1 MLFRSTSESG
11 PVNGA
16 IDPDETVALSL
27 SLANIGAQDTVNL
40 KATLQA
46 SGGVASPG
54 SPQYYGPLIY
64 GGPSTARSFSFKAA
78 SALGSAVVA
87 TLQLQDERPGV
98 TNSLG
103 TVAFVFGSPAS
114 SSFSSSA
121 LITIPDHGI
130 ATPYPSTINV
140 SGMTGRVSKATV
152 TLNGL
157 SHTFPHDVN
166 VMLVSPS
173 GSNVLVISHTGG
185 GHAVTNLTL
194 TFDDAAPGTL
204 PNYNPITSGTYK
216 PSSYEGPVALPGTA
230 PAAFYRSALSGV
242 NWSNPNGAWSLYVF
256 DDSPGDAGV
265 IAGGWSLNLTTLV
278 TVGPV
283 VDLAVGLTVPVSLDV
298 GGTLTNTI
306 MITNSG
312 PDAATGVV
320 LANLLPT
327 GVTFVSASLSQ
338 GNLTSTDGGRVICDL
353 GSLPAGSAAKVIIL
367 TTPSLAGSLLNS
379 VTVSASE
386 EDLNPAN
393 NTAQAA
399 TTVYGPSS
407 LSGSFSSGHFQLTV
421 TARPGYVYRV
431 QGSSNLTSWVS
442 LSTNSSTTGTFNF
455 IDTTTPAPHQRFYRT
470 QRLTP

>member
-1 MLFRSTSESG
+1 
-11 PVNGA
+11 
-16 IDPDETVALSL
+16 
-27 SLANIGAQDTVNL
+27 
-40 KATLQA
+40 
-46 SGGVASPG
+46 
-54 SPQYYGPLIY
+54 
-64 GGPSTARSFSFKAA
+64 
-78 SALGSAVVA
+78 
-87 TLQLQDERPGV
+87 
-98 TNSLG
+98 
-103 TVAFVFGSPAS
+103 
-114 SSFSSSA
+114 
-121 LITIPDHGI
+121 
-130 ATPYPSTINV
+130 
-140 SGMTGRVSKATV
+140 
-152 TLNGL
+152 
-157 SHTFPHDVN
+157 
-166 VMLVSPS
+166 
-173 GSNVLVISHTGG
+173 
-185 GHAVTNLTL
+185 
-194 TFDDAAPGTL
+194 
-204 PNYNPITSGTYK
+204 
-216 PSSYEGPVALPGTA
+216 
-230 PAAFYRSALSGV
+230 V

-298 GGTLTNTI
+298 GATLTNTI

-320 LANLLPT
+320 LANPLLT
-327 GVTFVSASLSQ
+327 GVNFVSASLSQ
-338 GNLTSTDGGRVICDL
+338 GNLTSTDGGQVICDL

-407 LSGSFSSGHFQLTV
+407 LSGSFSGGHFQLTV